1 MLRIPFCIAQRLF
14 VILKAWALLRSISFA
29 HDETLFVI

>member
-14 VILKAWALLRSISFA
+14 VILKLKALLRSISIP
-29 HDETLFVI
+29 HDEKVFAI